1 MATETTYADRI
12 INLSVQN
19 GLVRIDLGT
28 VDTYLEGEERKQR
41 AEVTQRV
48 VMPLDGFV
56 RSFAMQQ
63 RMLDQMNE
71 RAKGAQGAG
80 EGEGEGTKVSAS
92 SDEKA
97 SAGA

>member
-1 MATETTYADRI
+1 MATDTQYADRI
-12 INLSVQN
+12 INLSIHN

-28 VDTYLEGEERKQR
+28 VDTYLDGEERKQR

-48 VMPLDGFV
+48 VMPVDGFV

-63 RMLDQMNE
+63 RMLDQLNE
-71 RAKGAQGAG
+71 RAKSAQGAADA
-80 EGEGEGTKVSAS
+80 EGAQTGAS

-97 SAGA
+97 PAGA

>member
-71 RAKGAQGAG
+71 RAKNAQGAG
-80 EGEGEGTKVSAS
+80 EGDETKVTAS
-92 SDEKA
+92 GDEKA
-97 SAGA
+97 SAGT